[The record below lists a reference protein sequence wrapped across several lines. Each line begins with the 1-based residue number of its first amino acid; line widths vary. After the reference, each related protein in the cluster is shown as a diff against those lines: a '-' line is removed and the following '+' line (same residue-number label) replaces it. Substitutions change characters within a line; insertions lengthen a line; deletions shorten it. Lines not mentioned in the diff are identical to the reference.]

1 MKGAKRLGTR
11 ADDEGG
17 ERVADRIAYLE
28 IDISNCKALMD
39 HIQDTLGQ
47 EKMGRIMMRT
57 LNEAGK
63 RTRTILKEEIPKEYE
78 AKPRWIQSTIGSA
91 RIGKHG
97 NITGCTIPIDGTRGT
112 IGKAGRFSTYGRT
125 DRVPKGKMR
134 KLRAKLVTGKISEL
148 PQKMNNQGGNPPFVA
163 KGLVFTRKT
172 DKPKP
177 IVRVVDRGIPQMPL
191 HRSKEDVQGRIADY
205 TQERLA
211 HHFRRMIEGKW

>member
-1 MKGAKRLGTR
+1 M
-11 ADDEGG
+11 
-17 ERVADRIAYLE
+17 ADRIAYLE
-28 IDISNCKALMD
+28 IDISNCTALMD

-63 RTRTILKEEIPKEYE
+63 RTRTILKQEIPKEYE
-78 AKPRWIQSTIGSA
+78 AKPMWIQSTVGSA
-91 RIGKHG
+91 RINKRG

-112 IGKAGRFSTYGRT
+112 IGKAGRFATVGRT
-125 DRVPKGKMR
+125 GRLKNGKVR
-134 KLRAKLVTGKISEL
+134 ILKAKIVRGKTSEL
-148 PQKMNNQGGNPPFVA
+148 PQKMENQGGNPPFVA
-163 KGLVFTRKT
+163 KGLVFTRRT

-177 IVRVVDRGIPQMPL
+177 IVRVAGRGIPQMPL